1 MKTIS
6 AYWMGLIVFAL
17 LALLLTASAGLGV
30 VWMRQQIMRTAQHGK
45 ALELQVAQVERR
57 SSYLL
62 SKIAEV
68 HSPEFLKARTQG
80 VLVPPSKSQVVWA
93 KLPQKAAANHA
104 VESVSEPYFIN
115 FELAI
120 LATTTSR

>member
-6 AYWMGLIVFAL
+6 TYWMSLVVFTL
-17 LALLLTASAGLGV
+17 LALLLTASAGLSV
-30 VWMRQQIMRTAQHGK
+30 VWMRQQIMRTAQHAK
-45 ALELQVAQVERR
+45 TLEQQVAQVERK

-80 VLVPPSKSQVVWA
+80 VLVAPTKSQVVWA
-93 KLPQKAAANHA
+93 TLPQKPVSGRA
-104 VESVSEPYFIN
+104 VESASEPYSIN

>member
-6 AYWMGLIVFAL
+6 NYWMSLIVFTL

-30 VWMRQQIMRTAQHGK
+30 VWMRQQIMRTAHNAK
-45 ALELQVAQVERR
+45 TLEQQVAQVERK

-80 VLVPPSKSQVVWA
+80 VLVPPSKDHVVWA
-93 KLPQKAAANHA
+93 KLPHKAVTHIPA
-104 VESVSEPYFIN
+104 ESARDPYSIN

>member
-1 MKTIS
+1 M
-6 AYWMGLIVFAL
+6 FAL
-17 LALLLTASAGLGV
+17 LALLLAASAGLGV
-30 VWMRQQIMRTAQHGK
+30 VWMRQQITRTAHHVK
-45 ALELQVAQVERR
+45 TLEQQVAQVERS

-68 HSPEFLKARTQG
+68 HSPDFLKARTQG
-80 VLVPPSKSQVVWA
+80 VLVPPSKEQVVWA
-93 KLPQKAAANHA
+93 KLEKTGSDRAAQ
-104 VESVSEPYFIN
+104 SVNEPYSIN